1 MQSNRNPMG
10 YEPVLPLIVKMSL
23 PAMLSMFIQS
33 LYNIVDSF
41 FVSKISEQALRA
53 TSLSFPVQILI
64 IALAVGTGVGV
75 NSFVARSLG
84 ANKKEDANSAVAH
97 GLVLALLSWI
107 ILLLFRIF
115 FLKDFFAVFTDDAVV
130 TQMGQGYLGIITLGS
145 VFVLLAIVGE
155 KSIQGTGNMMLPMV
169 SQLVGAI
176 TNIILDPIFIFV
188 FGWGIQGAA
197 LATIVGQAL
206 SLIIVLYGVF
216 GKRSVFQIAFK
227 KFTWNMDL
235 VKKIYQVGFPS
246 ILMQS
251 IGAILTIFL
260 NRLIIQFS
268 EIAVSVLGVYFK
280 LESFVLMPVFG
291 LGQGILPIIGFNY
304 GAKNR
309 DRIKET
315 YKYGVMISLV
325 LLTVGFGIFQLF
337 PAQLISIF
345 TNDPVMIDMGV
356 IALRLI
362 SLFFIPASVG
372 ILNSIFFQS
381 LGLGKYSLLVSFLR
395 QLGILLPFAYFFSQ
409 FGLHYVWLAYPVAET
424 LTLVIS
430 TIIKRKVVKQYVD
443 PLENQSESLV

>member
-1 MQSNRNPMG
+1 MSSNKNPMG
-10 YEPVLPLIVKMSL
+10 FQPVLPLIIKMSL

-41 FVSKISEQALRA
+41 FVSKISEEALRA

-84 ANKKEDANSAVAH
+84 ADRKEDANSAVAH
-97 GLVLALLSWI
+97 GMVLALMSWS
-107 ILLLFRIF
+107 ILLIFRLF

-130 TQMGQGYLGIITLGS
+130 TQMGQGYLGIVSLGS
-145 VFVLLAIVGE
+145 LFVLMAIVGE

-188 FGWGIQGAA
+188 FGWGIKGAA
-197 LATIVGQAL
+197 LATITGQAL
-206 SLIIVLYGVF
+206 SLVIVLYGIF
-216 GKRSVFQIAFK
+216 GKRSVFDIAFK

-235 VKKIYQVGFPS
+235 VKNIYEVGFPS

-251 IGAILTIFL
+251 IGAVLTIFL
-260 NRLIIQFS
+260 NRIIIQFS

-291 LGQGILPIIGFNY
+291 LGQGILPIIAFNY
-304 GAKNR
+304 GAKNK
-309 DRIKET
+309 DRIKEA
-315 YKYGVMISLV
+315 YKYGVMISMC
-325 LLTVGFGIFQLF
+325 LLFIGFVIFQVF

-345 TNDPVMIDMGV
+345 TKDPVMIEMGV

-362 SLFFIPASVG
+362 SIFFIPASVG

-381 LGLGKYSLLVSFLR
+381 LGLGNYSLIVSFLR

-409 FGLHYVWLAYPVAET
+409 FGLHYVWLAYPVAESIT
-424 LTLVIS
+424 LLIS
-430 TIIKRKVVKQYVD
+430 SLMKRSVIKRYVD
-443 PLENQSESLV
+443 PLTKA

>member
-1 MQSNRNPMG
+1 MQSNENPMG
-10 YEPVLPLIVKMSL
+10 REPIFPLIIKMSL

-84 ANKKEDANSAVAH
+84 ANRKEDANSAVAH
-97 GLVLALLSWI
+97 GLVLALLSWT
-107 ILLLFRIF
+107 LLIVFRLF
-115 FLKDFFAVFTDDAVV
+115 FLKDFFTLFTNDPLV
-130 TQMGQGYLGIITLGS
+130 TQMGQGYLGIVSMGS
-145 VFVLLAIVGE
+145 VFVLMAIVGE

-176 TNIILDPIFIFV
+176 TNIILDPIFIFG
-188 FGWGIQGAA
+188 FGWGIKGAA
-197 LATIVGQAL
+197 LATITGQAL
-206 SLIIVLYGVF
+206 SLAIVLYGVF
-216 GKRSVFQIAFK
+216 GKGSVFDIEFK
-227 KFTWNMDL
+227 KFTWNKEL
-235 VKKIYQVGFPS
+235 VKRIYEVGFPS

-260 NRLIIQFS
+260 NRIIIQFS

-304 GAKNR
+304 GAKNK

-315 YKYGVMISLV
+315 YKYGVMISLAI
-325 LLTVGFGIFQLF
+325 LTVGLLVFQIFPAALIGIFTQD
-337 PAQLISIF
+337 Q
-345 TNDPVMIDMGV
+345 VMIDMGV

-381 LGLGKYSLLVSFLR
+381 LGLGNHSLLVSFLR
-395 QLGILLPFAYFFSQ
+395 QIGILLPFAYFFSQ

-424 LTLVIS
+424 LTLIIS
-430 TIIKRKVVKQYVD
+430 ETLRRKVIKGYVE
-443 PLENQSESLV
+443 PLGNSVGA

>member
-1 MQSNRNPMG
+1 MRSNENPMG
-10 YEPVLPLIVKMSL
+10 FKPVLPLIIKMSL

-41 FVSKISEQALRA
+41 FVSKISEEALRA

-84 ANKKEDANSAVAH
+84 ADRKEDANSAVAH
-97 GLVLALLSWI
+97 GMVLALMSWS
-107 ILLLFRIF
+107 ILLIFRMF

-130 TQMGQGYLGIITLGS
+130 TQMGQGYLGIVSMGS
-145 VFVLLAIVGE
+145 VFVLMAIVGE

-197 LATIVGQAL
+197 LATITGQAL
-206 SLIIVLYGVF
+206 SLLIVFYGVF
-216 GKRSVFQIAFK
+216 GKRSVFDIEFK
-227 KFTWNMDL
+227 RFNWNMDL
-235 VKKIYQVGFPS
+235 VKKIYEVGFPS

-260 NRLIIQFS
+260 NRIIIQFS

-291 LGQGILPIIGFNY
+291 LGQGILPIIAFNF
-304 GAKNR
+304 GAKNKE
-309 DRIKET
+309 RIKET
-315 YKYGVMISLV
+315 YKYGVMISMALLV
-325 LLTVGFGIFQLF
+325 LGFIIFQAFPSQLIGIFTTD
-337 PAQLISIF
+337 S
-345 TNDPVMIDMGV
+345 TMIDMGV

-381 LGLGKYSLLVSFLR
+381 LGLGHHSLIVSFLR
-395 QLGILLPFAYFFSQ
+395 QIGILLPFAYFFSQ
-409 FGLHYVWLAYPVAET
+409 FGLHYVWLAYPVAEV
-424 LTLVIS
+424 LTLIIS
-430 TIIKRKVVKQYVD
+430 TIMRRNVIKRYID
-443 PLENQSESLV
+443 PLSNA

>member
-1 MQSNRNPMG
+1 MRSNENPMG
-10 YEPVLPLIVKMSL
+10 FEPVLPLIIKMSL

-41 FVSKISEQALRA
+41 FVSKISEEALRA

-84 ANKKEDANSAVAH
+84 ADRKKDANSAVAH
-97 GLVLALLSWI
+97 GMVLAMLSWS
-107 ILLLFRIF
+107 ILLIFRLF

-130 TQMGQGYLGIITLGS
+130 TQMGQGYLGIVSFGS
-145 VFVLLAIVGE
+145 IFVLMAIVGE

-188 FGWGIQGAA
+188 FGWGIKGAA
-197 LATIVGQAL
+197 LATITGQAL
-206 SLIIVLYGVF
+206 SLIIVLYGLF
-216 GKRSVFQIAFK
+216 GKRSVFDIAFK

-235 VKKIYQVGFPS
+235 VKKIYEVGFPS

-251 IGAILTIFL
+251 IGAVLTIFL
-260 NRLIIQFS
+260 NRIIIQFS

-291 LGQGILPIIGFNY
+291 LGQGILPIIAFNY
-304 GAKNR
+304 GAKNK
-309 DRIKET
+309 DRIKAA
-315 YKYGVMISLV
+315 YKYGVMISMM
-325 LLTVGFGIFQLF
+325 LLFVGFLIFQIF

-345 TNDPVMIDMGV
+345 TKDQVMIDMGV

-362 SLFFIPASVG
+362 SIFFIPASVG

-381 LGLGKYSLLVSFLR
+381 LGLGNYSLIVSFLR

-424 LTLVIS
+424 ITLVIS
-430 TIIKRKVVKQYVD
+430 SLMRRRVIKRYID
-443 PLENQSESLV
+443 PLSKA